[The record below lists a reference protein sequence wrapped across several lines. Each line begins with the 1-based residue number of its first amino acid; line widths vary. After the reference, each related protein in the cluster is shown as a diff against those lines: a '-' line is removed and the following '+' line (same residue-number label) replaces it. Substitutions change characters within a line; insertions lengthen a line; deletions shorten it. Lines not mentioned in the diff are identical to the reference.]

1 MFVEI
6 LGGVCK
12 YLKIIYRLSG
22 CWLDCMESGVIA
34 FYGYNG
40 ICALNLYGWLILLT
54 CVYWFRW
61 IKIYMRVM
69 RSNNLDTY
77 EYVRYVI
84 LSDGYEMRLLLI
96 F

>member
-34 FYGYNG
+34 FDGYNG
-40 ICALNLYGWLILLT
+40 ICALNLYG
-54 CVYWFRW
+54 
-61 IKIYMRVM
+61 
-69 RSNNLDTY
+69 
-77 EYVRYVI
+77 
-84 LSDGYEMRLLLI
+84 
-96 F
+96 